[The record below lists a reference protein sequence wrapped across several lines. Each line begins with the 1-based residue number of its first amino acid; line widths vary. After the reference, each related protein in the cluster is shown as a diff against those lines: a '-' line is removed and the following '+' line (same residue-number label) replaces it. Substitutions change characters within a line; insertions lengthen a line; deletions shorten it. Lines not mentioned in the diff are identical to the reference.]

1 MRKLLE
7 AIDRRFGVIAILPAA
22 LAILLMFGYP
32 VVSNVVLSF
41 TNRSM
46 VRPTTTFV
54 GLRNYAR
61 ILSDPVTWN
70 ALKNGVIYSFFSVF
84 GQVIV
89 GFVSALI
96 IFKITRPTVKSLAR
110 NILLIPWATPFIS
123 SVFIWRWIY
132 HDLVGLL
139 NHLLLESGI
148 IGQPIPWLGRPE
160 LAMFS
165 VILRTVWF
173 GVPLMMTSVLA
184 GMQSIPE
191 GQLDTAKL
199 EGAGTFQTVRYVIFP
214 NVRGIVGVLAVLR
227 TIWTFNNFGNI
238 YAMTGGGPLRSTQ
251 TLPLLAYETAWGE
264 YLLGKSGALSVFITF
279 FLAILLVIYFYA
291 LRLRQKVSI

>member
-1 MRKLLE
+1 MRTFIRAL
-7 AIDRRFGVIAILPAA
+7 DRHFGVIAIAPAA

-32 VVSNVVLSF
+32 VVSNMVLSF
-41 TNRSM
+41 TNRSL
-46 VRPTTTFV
+46 VRTTTEYV
-54 GLRNYAR
+54 GLANYAR
-61 ILSDPVTWN
+61 ILTDPTTWN
-70 ALKNGVIYSFFSVF
+70 ALVNGVVYSFFSVA
-84 GQVIV
+84 GQVVV
-89 GFVSALI
+89 GFVSALL
-96 IFKITRPTVKSLAR
+96 IFKIVKPFGKSLAR
-110 NILLIPWATPFIS
+110 NVLLIPWATPFIS

-139 NHLLLESGI
+139 NHLLSIAGLIE
-148 IGQPIPWLGRPE
+148 QPIPWLGRPG

-165 VILRTVWF
+165 VVLRTVWF

-184 GMQSIPE
+184 GMQSIPA

-199 EGAGTFQTVRYVIFP
+199 EGANTFQTVRYVIFP
-214 NVRGIVGVLAVLR
+214 NVRGIVGILAILR

-279 FLAILLVIYFYA
+279 FLAILLVVYFYA
-291 LRLRQKVSI
+291 LRLLDKVAV

>member
-1 MRKLLE
+1 MHRLIRL
-7 AIDRRFGVIAILPAA
+7 IDRHFGIIAIAPAA

-41 TNRSM
+41 TNRSL
-46 VRPTTTFV
+46 VRPATTWIGFD
-54 GLRNYAR
+54 NYAR
-61 ILSDPVTWN
+61 ILTDPSTWN
-70 ALKNGVIYSFFSVF
+70 ALVNGVVYSFFSVG
-84 GQVIV
+84 GQVVV
-89 GFVSALI
+89 GFVSALL
-96 IFKITRPTVKSLAR
+96 IFKITKPAAKTLAR
-110 NILLIPWATPFIS
+110 NVLLIPWATPFIS

-139 NHLLLESGI
+139 NHLLSVAGLIE
-148 IGQPIPWLGRPE
+148 QPIPWLGRPG

-165 VILRTVWF
+165 VVLRTVWF

-191 GQLDTAKL
+191 GQLDSAKL
-199 EGAGTFQTVRYVIFP
+199 EGATTFQTVRYVIFP
-214 NVRGIVGVLAVLR
+214 NVRGIVGVLAILR

-251 TLPLLAYETAWGE
+251 TLPLLAYETAWGQ

-279 FLAILLVIYFYA
+279 FLAILLVVYFYA
-291 LRLRQKVSI
+291 LRLRGKVGL